1 MGPPVSGEQLSMQ
14 VFSRRGWARTRSC
27 AQYVVAGGELP
38 TVRNSNTP
46 ENASFSPYWGWDVID
61 SDTWAG

>member
-1 MGPPVSGEQLSMQ
+1 MQ